1 METLSWASSGGDSAS
16 EVLFLIFDHDQSRTG
31 DWKCKSK
38 PKLLK
43 IKYILKW
50 TTYFK
55 EYNKVSLPY
64 LVKGFD
70 VNKSL

>member
-1 METLSWASSGGDSAS
+1 MQEQAQTIEDKIY
-16 EVLFLIFDHDQSRTG
+16 F
-31 DWKCKSK
+31 KS
-38 PKLLK
+38 
-43 IKYILKW
+43 W

-55 EYNKVSLPY
+55 EYSKVSLPY